1 MADVTAVP
9 VTPIEPIAIKNPL
22 SSKTLWFNMLMLVF
36 AMVEMITPILQ
47 PYLPV
52 NVFAAIT
59 ATMAVVNIVLRFI
72 STAKLMWSASLIKT
86 PQVNVP

>member
-22 SSKTLWFNMLMLVF
+22 SSKTIRFNMLMLVF
-36 AMVEMITPILQ
+36 AMIEMITPILQ

-59 ATMAVVNIVLRFI
+59 ATMAIVNIILRFI
-72 STAKLMWSASLIKT
+72 STAKLMWNPPK
-86 PQVNVP
+86 P